1 MAHLIGYLGGQ
12 LTHDNCLFDLTDLL
26 DHSQAMQGV
35 YTDDE
40 RQGKGEVPSWQ
51 IQGRQTA

>member
-40 RQGKGEVPSWQ
+40 RQGKEEVPSWQ